1 LKIEQHM
8 VGLVLVAAATG
19 SQAITVLS
27 EGFDN
32 VSDLPAAGWAQVNDS
47 SAPVGTS
54 WFQGNSGIFAAS
66 SGASNSTS
74 LPTSSA
80 PAVLPAPSATG

>member
-1 LKIEQHM
+1 MIKHRM

-32 VSDLPAAGWAQVNDS
+32 VSNLPAAGWAQVN
-47 SAPVGTS
+47 
-54 WFQGNSGIFAAS
+54 
-66 SGASNSTS
+66 NST
-74 LPTSSA
+74 A
-80 PAVLPAPSATG
+80 PLGHHLGHSRAGHLSVDGFGCGGPEAPPPFSRSKGTIK